1 MDSGTSLLSM
11 ESTAATRTMSR
22 SRPLHTCGLS
32 ILVIV
37 HRAYTIAQELN
48 GPVGSMA
55 KRIATFTAS
64 ASPIIYAMQYQW
76 LAVLSFVD
84 DHILAVENMVET
96 LFPPSAHLFNK
107 IDELVHTAETLPG
120 KVDDAVN
127 KFPMII
133 HQFPFL
139 DWALVHVI
147 SWLKF
152 FISTLTHW
160 GSNNTREKEIMID
173 INCNNV
179 NNESES
185 AAYNAHCPVESP
197 IPAQCENVEKKSSSI
212 SDSSQDETKST
223 VGATVKPDTMK
234 CSYKEVLEKGTKENS
249 EKKKDSAGS
258 SMEEIPKAIVS
269 EEEACREGKKKNG
282 NKSIE
287 GAVMEDPILELFEA
301 SWNMKPGKGGKG
313 SSLPRSFSYM

>member
-22 SRPLHTCGLS
+22 SRPLHTCGVS

-37 HRAYTIAQELN
+37 HRVYTIAQELN

-133 HQFPFL
+133 HQFPFFN
-139 DWALVHVI
+139 WALVHLI
-147 SWLKF
+147 SWLKCL
-152 FISTLTHW
+152 ISTLTHW

-179 NNESES
+179 KKNQNQLTIHI
-185 AAYNAHCPVESP
+185 ALHVESSTHDG
-197 IPAQCENVEKKSSSI
+197 CEKSL
-212 SDSSQDETKST
+212 SDSSHSQDETKT
-223 VGATVKPDTMK
+223 ILGRTVKLKPDINMK
-234 CSYKEVLEKGTKENS
+234 CIYKENGVEKGTKDNLE
-249 EKKKDSAGS
+249 DGA
-258 SMEEIPKAIVS
+258 MEEFPKATVS
-269 EEEACREGKKKNG
+269 EDA
-282 NKSIE
+282 
-287 GAVMEDPILELFEA
+287 ILELFEA
-301 SWNMKPGKGGKG
+301 SWHM
-313 SSLPRSFSYM
+313 R